1 MHNDN
6 GRAAAD
12 LTDRMD
18 AARAMTKT
26 TLLARAQQS
35 ELVTSA
41 LAPAFQELVPPAVL
55 ADVSGA
61 GHRVA
66 GDRNDRFQLSIVDY
80 LVHVDSSEERRSL

>member
-12 LTDRMD
+12 LTDRRD

-26 TLLARAQQS
+26 NLLARAQQS

-41 LAPAFQELVPPAVL
+41 LEPEFQELVPPAVR

-61 GHRVA
+61 VHKVA
-66 GDRNDRFQLSIVDY
+66 GIRNDRFQLSIVDY
-80 LVHVDSSEERRSL
+80 LVYVDLSEERRSL